1 MKYVFLFVFLIAL
14 TPNLRAQETNL
25 INDKTV
31 DSLYKEDQFYIGVTY
46 NLVGKKPSGLS
57 QNGFSSGFHFGFIK
71 DMPFNE
77 GRNNA
82 IGVGLGLSFNS
93 FNQNLL
99 ISESEN
105 EIEDFQIIDDGE
117 IKFSKNKFS
126 MYMLELPI
134 EYRWRTSTASEYKF
148 WRIYTGLRIGYV
160 FANSSKFEGE
170 PENIKLANINAL
182 NSLQYGA
189 SISAGYNT
197 WNFYFYYGLNA
208 IFKSEAKVNA
218 ETIEANAI
226 KVGLMFY
233 IL

>member
-1 MKYVFLFVFLIAL
+1 MKYAFLFVFLIAL

-46 NLVGKKPSGLS
+46 NLLGKQPSGLS

-77 GRNNA
+77 RRNNA

-99 ISESEN
+99 ISESEV
-105 EIEDFQIIDDGE
+105 EIEDFLIIDDGE
-117 IKFSKNKFS
+117 VKFSKNKFS
-126 MYMLELPI
+126 TYMLELPI

-148 WRIYTGLRIGYV
+148 WRIYAGLRIGYV
-160 FANSSKFEGE
+160 FASSSKFEGT

-208 IFKSEAKVNA
+208 IFKSETKVNT

>member
-1 MKYVFLFVFLIAL
+1 M
-14 TPNLRAQETNL
+14 AQETNL
-25 INDKTV
+25 INDKAV

-46 NLVGKKPSGLS
+46 NLLGKKPSGLS

-77 GRNNA
+77 RRNNA

-99 ISESEN
+99 ISESEDK
-105 EIEDFQIIDDGE
+105 IEDFQMIDDGD

-134 EYRWRTSTASEYKF
+134 EYRWRTSTPSEYKF

-160 FANSSKFEGE
+160 FASSSKFEGT
-170 PENIKLANINAL
+170 PENVKLSNINAL

-197 WNFYFYYGLNA
+197 WNFYVYYGLNA
-208 IFKSEAKVNA
+208 IFKSQAKVNT
-218 ETIEANAI
+218 ETIEVNAI